1 MTIGR
6 PQISASLLSADF
18 AAFGHDAERAVAGG
32 ADSIHLDVMDGHFVP
47 QITVGPAVAAAIQPH
62 VAGLPVHSHLMVS
75 QPLRHVSS
83 FAEAGSDLVIFHVEA
98 EDDPRE
104 VIRAVRATGRSV
116 GLALNPET
124 DAAAVRPYL
133 AEIDL
138 LLVMTVHPGWAG
150 QAFLDA
156 VLPKMRV
163 LRDEIEKRGLA
174 LPIGVDGGVKLATI
188 GAARASGGE
197 VLVVGSGLYQHAGD
211 LGPAVTALRDAAE
224 AADRA

>member
-1 MTIGR
+1 MTLGR

-18 AAFGHDAERAVAGG
+18 AALGHDVDRAVAGG

-47 QITVGPAVAAAIQPH
+47 DITVGPAVAAAIHPH
-62 VAGLPVHSHLMVS
+62 VAGLPVHSHLMIS
-75 QPLRHVSS
+75 QPLRHVRA
-83 FAEAGSDLVIFHVEA
+83 FADAGCELVIFHVEA

-116 GLALNPET
+116 GLALNPDT

-138 LLVMTVHPGWAG
+138 LLVMTVHPGRAG
-150 QAFLDA
+150 QVFLHE
-156 VLPKMRV
+156 VLPKMCA
-163 LRDEIEKRGLA
+163 LRDEIEERGLGV
-174 LPIGVDGGVKLATI
+174 PIGVDGGVKLGTI

-197 VLVVGSGLYQHAGD
+197 VLIVGSGLYSHAGD
-211 LGPAVTALRDAAE
+211 LGPAVTALRDAAA